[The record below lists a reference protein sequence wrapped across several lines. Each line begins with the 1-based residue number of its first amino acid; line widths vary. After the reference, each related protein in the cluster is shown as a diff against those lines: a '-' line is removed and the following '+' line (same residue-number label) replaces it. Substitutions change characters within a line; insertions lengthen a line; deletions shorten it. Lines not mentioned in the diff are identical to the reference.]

1 MPNRFLRGFE
11 VHHFFVVCFRKLRD
25 WLQKFLLSILYFE
38 EIVVYVEKIFVLQP
52 PFPLYLWRIK
62 NYKIS

>member
-11 VHHFFVVCFRKLRD
+11 VHHFFVVCFMKIKRLAAEV
-25 WLQKFLLSILYFE
+25 FVVYTYFE
-38 EIVVYVEKIFVLQP
+38 EIVVHIEKFFMLQP